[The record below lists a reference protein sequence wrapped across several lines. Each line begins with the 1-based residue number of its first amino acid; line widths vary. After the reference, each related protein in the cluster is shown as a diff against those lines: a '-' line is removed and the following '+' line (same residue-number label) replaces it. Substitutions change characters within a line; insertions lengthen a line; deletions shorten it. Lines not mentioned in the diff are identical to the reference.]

1 MLPFWVTEALY
12 YYEDRI
18 ERVLIDSIYIL
29 NTYFYIRF
37 IIIIIKGNSHKH
49 TPPFLWHVTYL
60 TAHLIV
66 FLTLVNT
73 ILDDLFDLSFFSTYD
88 IIILILIW
96 ALNMFIF
103 SAFGIFLY
111 FPEDEEDDEYDTDAE
126 DDEYDTDGT
135 DDEYDTDSE
144 DDED

>member
-1 MLPFWVTEALY
+1 MAC
-12 YYEDRI
+12 
-18 ERVLIDSIYIL
+18 YI
-29 NTYFYIRF
+29 F
-37 IIIIIKGNSHKH
+37 NSAS
-49 TPPFLWHVTYL
+49 YS
-60 TAHLIV
+60 

-111 FPEDEEDDEYDTDAE
+111 FPEDDEYDTDAE